1 MKKKTRKLFL
11 FRRPLLGVHRAGEP
25 QAPAVNSICRFQ
37 FRPGATVRELSAHAS
52 AASVPR
58 SLFGKNKKK
67 SVALTTEQNPA
78 VVTQRLPGLTGGP
91 GGCLLQQQQTPP
103 GPPVRPGGDRRREG
117 SPYLIG
123 RRCPR
128 PSQSPSVGGTTQTD
142 RQQPF
147 K

>member
-78 VVTQRLPGLTGGP
+78 VVTQRLPGLTDGP
-91 GGCLLQQQQTPP
+91 GGCLLQQQTPP
-103 GPPVRPGGDRRREG
+103 RATRQTRGRPTEGGQSLPDRQAMSTSFSKSVCRG
-117 SPYLIG
+117 DNAD
-123 RRCPR
+123 R
-128 PSQSPSVGGTTQTD
+128 PSAAI
-142 RQQPF
+142 
-147 K
+147 